1 MDRRSKI
8 ILGVFFLVILGIIIT
23 EVVRPRPINWRPS
36 YTNTDKIPFGCYV
49 LYNELPTLFKNSDI
63 QTSYENPYDVLIS
76 RDSLN
81 TQKSGFVFINNFIYF
96 EEQETLKLLDYVDQ
110 GNTVFIAAGD
120 FGRFL
125 SDTLNIKLLSDYA
138 LEETEAKL
146 NLTHTDLKKASYS
159 YERGMLYTHF
169 TSLDTLNSQVLGHI
183 EYTKRNV
190 LQNKPDE
197 YIKAPNFIR
206 IKFGRGTFLLNA
218 TPQAYTNYYLLKD
231 NQDYAAN
238 TLSYL
243 DEQEILWDNYKKSG
257 RVVVTSPMRFVLTQN
272 SLKWA
277 YYLTISGLL
286 LFVVFKAKRE
296 QRIIPVIKPL
306 ENSSVEF
313 ARTVGA
319 LYYQNRDHADLIH
332 KKVTYF
338 MAYLRNRYHMELS
351 HISEKT
357 IRELA
362 AKSGKDKKEVKKL
375 LELLVSLKN
384 RQVLTEKDSIELNKR
399 ITNFKT

>member
-1 MDRRSKI
+1 MV
-8 ILGVFFLVILGIIIT
+8 VFGIIIT

-63 QTSYENPYDVLIS
+63 QSSYENPYDVLIS

-169 TSLDTLNSQVLGHI
+169 TSLDTLNSQLLGHI

-206 IKFGRGTFLLNA
+206 TKFGKGTFLLNA

-243 DEQEILWDNYKKSG
+243 DGQEILWDNYKKSG

-332 KKVTYF
+332 KKITYF

>member
-1 MDRRSKI
+1 M
-8 ILGVFFLVILGIIIT
+8 
-23 EVVRPRPINWRPS
+23 
-36 YTNTDKIPFGCYV
+36 
-49 LYNELPTLFKNSDI
+49 
-63 QTSYENPYDVLIS
+63 
-76 RDSLN
+76 
-81 TQKSGFVFINNFIYF
+81 
-96 EEQETLKLLDYVDQ
+96 
-110 GNTVFIAAGD
+110 
-120 FGRFL
+120 
-125 SDTLNIKLLSDYA
+125 
-138 LEETEAKL
+138 
-146 NLTHTDLKKASYS
+146 
-159 YERGMLYTHF
+159 
-169 TSLDTLNSQVLGHI
+169 
-183 EYTKRNV
+183 
-190 LQNKPDE
+190 
-197 YIKAPNFIR
+197 
-206 IKFGRGTFLLNA
+206 
-218 TPQAYTNYYLLKD
+218 
-231 NQDYAAN
+231 
-238 TLSYL
+238 
-243 DEQEILWDNYKKSG
+243 
-257 RVVVTSPMRFVLTQN
+257 VVTSPMRFVLTQN

-362 AKSGKDKKEVKKL
+362 AKSGKDKKEVKTL
-375 LELLVSLKN
+375 LALLGSLRN

>member
-8 ILGVFFLVILGIIIT
+8 ILGVFFLVVLGIIIT

-146 NLTHTDLKKASYS
+146 NLTHTDFKKASYS

-206 IKFGRGTFLLNA
+206 TKFGKGTFLLNA

-375 LELLVSLKN
+375 LELIVSLKN
-384 RQVLTEKDSIELNKR
+384 RQMLTEKDSIELNKR